1 MRKLIISMSL
11 GLAVAS
17 PAGAFTN
24 EPDGFG
30 SLKFG
35 ASAAAAK
42 TAFPAITHK
51 GTEEFLSLYELH
63 DQSVFG
69 LKPCALA
76 LRFVDDQLY
85 EIQFACE
92 QRDRVVRTLRKR
104 FGEPTQDK
112 AGSSVWLGERA
123 TVGVNQA
130 GLFSFSDRRRA
141 QIANQKLLGYLVR
154 SQARATASSAAPTPA
169 ATVPPQP

>member
-1 MRKLIISMSL
+1 MRKLITSMFL
-11 GLAVAS
+11 IFAVSS

-30 SLKFG
+30 ALKFG
-35 ASAAAAK
+35 ASSATAK
-42 TAFPAITHK
+42 ATFPDIKHK
-51 GTEEFLSLYELH
+51 GTEDFLSLYELPG
-63 DQSVFG
+63 QAVLG
-69 LKPCALA
+69 LKPCALE

-92 QRDRVVRTLRKR
+92 PRDKVARALRKR
-104 FGEPTQDK
+104 FGEPTQEK
-112 AGSSVWLGERA
+112 AEGSVWLSERS
-123 TVGVNQA
+123 TVGLNPA